1 MVIHSLY
8 IYIIYIPF
16 MYHYIYISL
25 YIIII
30 IHIYIYHYPYN
41 CNFICWDPG
50 QVAWSKASRRSRRIP
65 LRRGASVRS
74 LRRNRQRRRHWR
86 HRASQ
91 LRRRAA
97 KRWRCR
103 GWKIMDFEATTTGDA
118 NTTMSPLLVT
128 FVVVLGFT
136 ALTCCT
142 CYSWRVVVPLSTHGL
157 VALSLDTWIL
167 DIYGGFFIV
176 RLGCHRVSGQME
188 KQDPVLGMCHL

>member
-1 MVIHSLY
+1 M
-8 IYIIYIPF
+8 
-16 MYHYIYISL
+16 
-25 YIIII
+25 
-30 IHIYIYHYPYN
+30 
-41 CNFICWDPG
+41 
-50 QVAWSKASRRSRRIP
+50 
-65 LRRGASVRS
+65 RS

-118 NTTMSPLLVT
+118 NTTMSPLLMT
-128 FVVVLGFT
+128 FIVVLGFT

-142 CYSWRVVVPLSTHGL
+142 CYNWRVVVPLSTHGL

-176 RLGCHRVSGQME
+176 RLGFHGTKVSWAQPGAGWPI
-188 KQDPVLGMCHL
+188 KWWHAASCAFIIRSSL